1 MALRGPL
8 SIREG
13 GGVSILAALR
23 ERSPQEV
30 KRRKCGNMGNTKE
43 KMGWRRKL
51 KKKRGK
57 SRKKTCIEAAIN
69 DDDVLMTEAM
79 VSLAPTPCGVE
90 FPKYTGKGL

>member
-1 MALRGPL
+1 M
-8 SIREG
+8 REG

-51 KKKRGK
+51 KKKEGNQE
-57 SRKKTCIEAAIN
+57 KKRA
-69 DDDVLMTEAM
+69 LKQQSMM
-79 VSLAPTPCGVE
+79 MM
-90 FPKYTGKGL
+90 Y